1 MAKSEPVDLY
11 SPLSP
16 EAIAHKLKTIMAD
29 PMDKAQARVFGSGD
43 QYVMR
48 LRYARRG
55 VQNSM
60 APELDASMES
70 CEGGTR
76 LTGTLGR
83 STAGRM
89 FPYIWFGFLSI
100 FVIVGGTIAWF
111 VPGTFLFGTIF
122 AGIPILM
129 MVMGGAAMKSGS
141 DKDDEDRRE
150 IMRFLARELN
160 TRPIA

>member
-1 MAKSEPVDLY
+1 MAKSEPIDLY

-16 EAIAHKLKTIMAD
+16 EAIAQKLKTIMAD
-29 PMDKAQARVFGSGD
+29 PMKDAKARVFGSGD

-55 VQNSM
+55 VQNMM
-60 APELDASMES
+60 APELEASMEPQA
-70 CEGGTR
+70 GGTR
-76 LTGTLGR
+76 ITGTLGR

-100 FVIVGGTIAWF
+100 FVVVGVTIVWF
-111 VPGTFLFGTIF
+111 VPGTLLFGAIF
-122 AGIPILM
+122 CGIPILM
-129 MVMGGAAMKSGS
+129 MVMGGAAMKAGTA
-141 DKDDEDRRE
+141 KDDEDRRE
-150 IMRFLARELN
+150 IMCFLARELD